1 MRSLR
6 LLYLGLTAAFAVL
19 QWLSVAPAAPLDDLI
34 AAAKKE
40 GALDFYG
47 PSTLRLMVPKP
58 SLKPSTKN
66 TAPTPT

>member
-47 PSTLRLMVPKP
+47 PSTLKADGAEALAQAFN
-58 SLKPSTKN
+58 KN
-66 TAPTPT
+66 TAPTST